1 MNDDN
6 PQFEANQ
13 PGGLRA
19 SNGDI
24 ESPKPPPAIEL
35 NERRAAGVRV
45 HLRVLRQAGI
55 EHLTAGMPIAVI
67 VRTYAQWLEACEK
80 CDTKG
85 RYQTSTT
92 GWQSLQPWAQEEQR
106 LKQELGQWLP
116 KACLT
121 IPVAGAGA
129 QGQRA
134 SPGGQDD
141 LFADLVAHATASRAK
156 GLPN

>member
-1 MNDDN
+1 MNDEN

-13 PGGLRA
+13 PAGRA
-19 SNGDI
+19 SNGDL

-35 NERRAAGVRV
+35 NEHELAVYEYICA
-45 HLRVLRQAGI
+45 VLRQAGI
-55 EHLTAGMPIAVI
+55 EHLTAGLPIAVI

-121 IPVAGAGA
+121 IPSLVRVRKDSGAP
-129 QGQRA
+129 
-134 SPGGQDD
+134 SGQDD
-141 LFADLVAHATASRAK
+141 LFADLVAHATASRTK